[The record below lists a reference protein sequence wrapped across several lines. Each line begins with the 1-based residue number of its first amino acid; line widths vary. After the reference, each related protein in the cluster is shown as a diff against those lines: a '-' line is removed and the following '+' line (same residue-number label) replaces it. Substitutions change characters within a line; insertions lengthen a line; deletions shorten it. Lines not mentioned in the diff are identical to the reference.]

1 MSHLASLLKSRSGGG
16 CHKINGYTFV
26 NLTTHHILFLD
37 TPQLFHN
44 SSMDPHQ
51 SLTAGEFWA
60 WQQTDCVKI
69 ASVSNCYQH
78 LAQTFSISPHSGNS
92 VFPTQPSLF
101 GSQCPVFWLGRVC
114 NELCAVLWAIIETE
128 LRRIR
133 MDRVTIYKLRR
144 DVILWPLIGP
154 PWSPLA
160 SDWPRLTLDPLKRP
174 PRPQLSAIRHHPVPR
189 SCCWVSHFISVTT
202 LLLQWCAEWQD
213 ASGDNPF
220 KLRLC
225 LKLRLNPTREKRK
238 CFVWGCRCAAWS
250 PSIMRSVSN
259 WNQSLITNNKQVSCV
274 NWFINCIITKLIGT
288 K

>member
-1 MSHLASLLKSRSGGG
+1 MK
-16 CHKINGYTFV
+16 
-26 NLTTHHILFLD
+26 LTTYHILFLD

-44 SSMDPHQ
+44 SSMDSE

-92 VFPTQPSLF
+92 VFPTRRYLGLRSRCFGWAACVMNCVLHSGQSLKQNSGGF
-101 GSQCPVFWLGRVC
+101 GWIGLQFINCGEMLPGL
-114 NELCAVLWAIIETE
+114 LLVLRES
-128 LRRIR
+128 LR
-133 MDRVTIYKLRR
+133 
-144 DVILWPLIGP
+144 PLIGRGWHP
-154 PWSPLA
+154 I
-160 SDWPRLTLDPLKRP
+160 PLKGL
-174 PRPQLSAIRHHPVPR
+174 RPQLSAIRHHRVPR

-225 LKLRLNPTREKRK
+225 LKLRLNPTREEKVFCLR
-238 CFVWGCRCAAWS
+238 
-250 PSIMRSVSN
+250 PSLLC
-259 WNQSLITNNKQVSCV
+259 LIPINNEICVKLKSIHDNKQQTSLVCQL
-274 NWFINCIITKLIGT
+274 IYYCIITKLIGT
-288 K
+288 NNIYIFLLLKYIIMLEVCI